1 VAYHWTIATILR
13 ATRVGERDK
22 RLVLFSR
29 ELGKITATVH
39 GAAMP
44 DARWSTAFEP
54 FSLLYLRLYDRSHYL
69 TIVSAEERIVYG
81 AIISSLSR
89 SLKAMALNQLLECVL
104 EPRSEE
110 PELFAAYVSALSHLN
125 LSVTTEDE
133 DKAFLQC
140 TLDVLAYLGFGM
152 SSLHCERCGATLD
165 DEVFFSLRENAFHC
179 AACAASDTDVL
190 LSPDLTAFLKAGEGP
205 LTERQILAGIAVTLR
220 LLRSTAGRLSITQ
233 SFEQFA
239 QSATSLFHIDEAG
252 QAKESCHEL

>member
-1 VAYHWTIATILR
+1 MAYHWTIATILR
-13 ATRVGERDK
+13 ATRVGEKDK

-39 GAAMP
+39 GAAVP

-81 AIISSLSR
+81 
-89 SLKAMALNQLLECVL
+89 
-104 EPRSEE
+104 SEE
-110 PELFAAYVSALSHLN
+110 PELFAAYVSALSRLN

-133 DKAFLQC
+133 DRTFLQC

-152 SSLHCERCGATLD
+152 SSLHCEQCGATLD
-165 DEVFFSLRENAFHC
+165 DQVFFSLRENAFHC
-179 AACAASDTDVL
+179 ATCAASDTDVL

-220 LLRSTAGRLSITQ
+220 LLRSTAERLSITQ